1 VVDALLNNKVK
12 AISEAKRAVE
22 MLPVSRDAMDGPGML
37 INLAVV
43 YAWTDEPDLAFAT
56 LAPLINIPSG
66 IYYGQLSRDPYWE
79 PLRKDPR
86 YEKLLAELAPK
97 D

>member
-1 VVDALLNNKVK
+1 
-12 AISEAKRAVE
+12 
-22 MLPVSRDAMDGPGML
+22 MLPVAKDAVDGPGML

-43 YAWTDEPDLAFAT
+43 YARTNNLDLAFTT
-56 LAPLINIPSG
+56 LNLLTKMPLG
-66 IYYGQLSRDPYWE
+66 IYYGQLKRDPYWE

-86 YEKLLAELAPK
+86 YEKLLAQLAAT

>member
-1 VVDALLNNKVK
+1 
-12 AISEAKRAVE
+12 
-22 MLPVSRDAMDGPGML
+22 MPVDGPGIL

-43 YAWTDEPDLAFAT
+43 YVWTNHLDLAFNT
-56 LAPLINIPSG
+56 LGPLTKMPNG
-66 IYYGQLSRDPYWE
+66 IYYGQLKRDPYWE

-86 YEKLLAELAPK
+86 YEKLLAQLAAT

>member
-1 VVDALLNNKVK
+1 
-12 AISEAKRAVE
+12 
-22 MLPVSRDAMDGPGML
+22 VSRDAMDGPGML